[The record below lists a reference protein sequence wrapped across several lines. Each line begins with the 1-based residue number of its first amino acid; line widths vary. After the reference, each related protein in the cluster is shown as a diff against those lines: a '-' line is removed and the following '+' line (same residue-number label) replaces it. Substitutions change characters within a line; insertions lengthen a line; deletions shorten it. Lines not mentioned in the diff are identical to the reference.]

1 MPKPR
6 SAPTG
11 SRRGIVPMKA
21 VAGTLP
27 TSDDGWAY
35 EVKWDGY
42 RTLAWVAGGALLLQS
57 SNLIDVTAKW
67 PSLGEL
73 AQHVNAGSAV
83 LDGEVACFDEHG
95 RTRFEWLQQG
105 TKPVTFVIFDVL
117 GVNGHETMGLPYEQ
131 RRELL
136 SSLVE
141 PGGPWLVAD
150 YVTGTG
156 KGAELAEL
164 TQAAGAEGIVA
175 KRLDSI
181 YVPGKRAT
189 TWRKIKHRHE
199 QEFVI
204 GGFTTG
210 TGARSTSFGSLAL
223 GYYVGD
229 ELRFAGT
236 AGSGLDHAMI
246 DKLFRWMKAHP
257 SACPFA
263 PPPPREVV
271 RESTWCEPLLVAQC
285 AFTEWTEGGLMRHP
299 VFLGLRDDKDPR
311 EVSNQP

>member
-1 MPKPR
+1 
-6 SAPTG
+6 
-11 SRRGIVPMKA
+11 MKA
-21 VAGTLP
+21 AAGHLP
-27 TSDDGWAY
+27 ANDDGWAY

-42 RTLAWVAGGALLLQS
+42 RTIAWVAGSSLMLQS

-73 AQHVNAGSAV
+73 AHHVNADSAV

-117 GVNGHETMGLPYEQ
+117 GINGHETMGLPYEQ

-150 YVTGTG
+150 SVTGTG

-164 TQAAGAEGIVA
+164 TRAVGAEGIVA
-175 KRLDSI
+175 KRLDST

-204 GGFTTG
+204 GGYTTG

-223 GYYVGD
+223 GYYLGD

-236 AGSGLDHAMI
+236 AGSGLDHATI
-246 DKLFRWMKAHP
+246 DKLFRWMKSHP
-257 SACPFA
+257 APCPFT

-271 RESTWCEPLLVAQC
+271 RESVWCEPLLVAQC
-285 AFTEWTEGGLMRHP
+285 AFTEWTEEGLMRHP
-299 VFLGLRDDKDPR
+299 VFLGLRDDKDPS
-311 EVSNQP
+311 EVTNQP

>member
-1 MPKPR
+1 
-6 SAPTG
+6 
-11 SRRGIVPMKA
+11 MKA
-21 VAGTLP
+21 VAGNLP
-27 TSDDGWAY
+27 INDDGWAY

-42 RTLAWVAGGALLLQS
+42 RTIAWVAGGSLMLQS
-57 SNLIDVTAKW
+57 SNLIDVTSKW

-73 AQHVNAGSAV
+73 AQHVNADSAV
-83 LDGEVACFDEHG
+83 LDGEVACFDENG

-117 GVNGHETMGLPYEQ
+117 GINGHETMGLPYEQ
-131 RRELL
+131 RRALL

-141 PGGPWLVAD
+141 PGGPWLIAD
-150 YVTGTG
+150 YVTGPG
-156 KGAELAEL
+156 KGAELAEF
-164 TQAAGAEGIVA
+164 TRAAGAEGIVA
-175 KRLDSI
+175 KRLDST

-204 GGFTTG
+204 GGYTTG

-236 AGSGLDHAMI
+236 AGSGLDHTMI
-246 DKLFRWMKAHP
+246 DKLLRWMKSHP
-257 SACPFA
+257 ASCPFT

-271 RESTWCEPLLVAQC
+271 RESVWCEPLLVAQC
-285 AFTEWTEGGLMRHP
+285 AFTEWTEDGVMRHP

-311 EVSNQP
+311 QVTNQA

>member
-1 MPKPR
+1 
-6 SAPTG
+6 
-11 SRRGIVPMKA
+11 MKA
-21 VAGTLP
+21 VAGGLP
-27 TSDDGWAY
+27 ISDDGWAY

-42 RTLAWVAGGALLLQS
+42 RTIAWVAGGSLMLQS

-67 PSLGEL
+67 PSLSSL
-73 AQHVNAGSAV
+73 AQHVNAEGVV
-83 LDGEVACFDEHG
+83 LDGEVACFDEQG

-117 GVNGHETMGLPYEQ
+117 AVNGQETMGLPYEQ
-131 RRELL
+131 RRTLL

-141 PGGPWLVAD
+141 PGGPWIVPD

-156 KGAELAEL
+156 KGAELSEL
-164 TQAAGAEGIVA
+164 TRAAGAEGIMA

-204 GGFTTG
+204 GGFTVG
-210 TGARSTSFGSLAL
+210 TGARESTFGSLTL
-223 GYYVGD
+223 GYYEGD

-236 AGSGLDHAMI
+236 AGSGLNQATL

-257 SACPFA
+257 LTACPFT
-263 PPPPREVV
+263 PRPPRETV
-271 RESTWCEPLLVAQC
+271 RESIWCEPLLVAQC
-285 AFTEWTEGGLMRHP
+285 AFAEWTEEGVMRHP

-311 EVSNQP
+311 DVTNQP